1 MSEAGMILVLISGWT
16 PLHESVLGHNYT
28 IAETLLRAGALVNS
42 VGHEGITPLQDAVQL
57 GNFKV
62 CTFNGLWT
70 STPAVFLLLL
80 LFNHGLIFVTSL
92 LTCC

>member
-1 MSEAGMILVLISGWT
+1 MFETGMLLRHDRFTFLPVDHLSTNIEFKAVIIVLISGWT
-16 PLHESVLGHNYT
+16 PLHEAVLGHNYT

-62 CTFNGLWT
+62 
-70 STPAVFLLLL
+70 
-80 LFNHGLIFVTSL
+80 
-92 LTCC
+92 